1 MHGATFRFYEPLWFC
16 QLAASQHTDP
26 RQRFGFENRDYDY
39 SNGLQPRFFH
49 SNRTMV
55 VARSLFFEAIS
66 FQLWGSEEVIGPLMA
81 NFESPFAQASNHRRQ
96 SFVIGHGGSMMCRL
110 AVSLNSVFDLFMFR
124 IWGQFILGGW
134 VETSW
139 NRSIMLILYYLILYL
154 ILFDIIWYHYD
165 IICIYI
171 QLNWV
176 IHLHIFTPH
185 LTTCSLVF
193 SVRRKPWR

>member
-1 MHGATFRFYEPLWFC
+1 MHVATFRFYEPLWFC

-81 NFESPFAQASNHRRQ
+81 NFESPFAQASIHRRQ
-96 SFVIGHGGSMMCRL
+96 NFVIGHGGSMCRL

-124 IWGQFILGGW
+124 IWGQFILGDGLKQ
-134 VETSW
+134 VETVQLCLFDIIWS
-139 NRSIMLILYYLILYL
+139 YL

-165 IICIYI
+165 RICISI
-171 QLNWV
+171 QLNWF

>member
-1 MHGATFRFYEPLWFC
+1 MHVATFRFYEPLWFC

-81 NFESPFAQASNHRRQ
+81 NFESPFAQASIHRRQ
-96 SFVIGHGGSMMCRL
+96 NFVIGHGGSMCRL

-139 NRSIMLILYYLILYL
+139 NRSIMLIWYYL
-154 ILFDIIWYHYD
+154 ILFDTIWYYL
-165 IICIYI
+165 I
-171 QLNWV
+171 
-176 IHLHIFTPH
+176 
-185 LTTCSLVF
+185 SL
-193 SVRRKPWR
+193 W

>member
-1 MHGATFRFYEPLWFC
+1 MVLGLLMHGATFRFYEPLWFC

-26 RQRFGFENRDYDY
+26 RQRFGSENRDYDY

-96 SFVIGHGGSMMCRL
+96 NFVIGHGGSMMCRL
-110 AVSLNSVFDLFMFR
+110 AKLKPFN
-124 IWGQFILGGW
+124 
-134 VETSW
+134 
-139 NRSIMLILYYLILYL
+139 YAYLILFDPIWYYL
-154 ILFDIIWYHYD
+154 ILFDII
-165 IICIYI
+165 II
-171 QLNWV
+171 
-176 IHLHIFTPH
+176 F
-185 LTTCSLVF
+185 VF
-193 SVRRKPWR
+193 QFN